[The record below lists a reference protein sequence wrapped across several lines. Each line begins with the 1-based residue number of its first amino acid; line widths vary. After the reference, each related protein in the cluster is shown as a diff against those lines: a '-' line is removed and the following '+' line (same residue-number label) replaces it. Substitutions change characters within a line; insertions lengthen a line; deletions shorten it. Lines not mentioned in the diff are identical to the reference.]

1 MVGAIGLG
9 VIGHRTGGTAF
20 QTLASITDPVG
31 ALFVNALQMIVIPV
45 VLSQLLAALVASEQR
60 PGLGALGVKA
70 LALFVALLIA
80 ASLFAVVI
88 APPALAWYPV
98 DEAAARAIQS
108 ATTVPASVREAAGAQ
123 AASTGEWLS
132 RLLPS
137 NVFSALARGEI
148 LPLLLFTILVG
159 SAINRLP
166 AAQRT
171 LFAGLIRALAGAML
185 IAIHWVLWLTPI
197 GVFALAYGVAMAT
210 GLPAAGMIGA
220 FVVIVSIPMLLFT
233 VLLYP
238 VAAVAGRVGLLDFA
252 RAVAPAQVVA
262 VSTRSSIASLPA
274 LVEGARLHL
283 RLPES
288 ATGFVLPLSVST
300 FKVNRTISATVKLL
314 FLAHVFQTP
323 VTPGALVIFV
333 ATVII
338 LSFTAL
344 GVPGGGSA
352 FKTLPAYLAAG
363 VPVEGIVILEA
374 ADAIPDIFKTLLN
387 VTGDMTAATVLTRSS
402 RTATAPEPEVVG

>member
-1 MVGAIGLG
+1 
-9 VIGHRTGGTAF
+9 VIA
-20 QTLASITDPVG
+20 DPVG

-45 VLSQLLAALVASEQR
+45 VLSQLLAALVVPEQ
-60 PGLGALGVKA
+60 PSGLGALGVRA

-80 ASLFAVVI
+80 ASLFAVVV

-98 DEAAARAIQS
+98 DEAAARAIQA

-132 RLLPS
+132 HLLPS

-166 AAQRT
+166 PAQRT
-171 LFAGLIRALAGAML
+171 LCAGLIRAFADAML
-185 IAIHWVLWLTPI
+185 IAIRWVLWLTPI

-238 VAAVAGRVGLLDFA
+238 VAAVAGRVRLLDFA

-323 VTPGALVIFV
+323 ITPGALVIFV

-344 GVPGGGSA
+344 GVPGGGTA

-387 VTGDMTAATVLTRSS
+387 VTGDMTAATILSRSS
-402 RTATAPEPEVVG
+402 RSAAVPAPEVVG